1 MVISQTSNQPSK
13 APHIRTSLLQ
23 LVLSALAALILLGVS
38 VLIAVMGVVQYFNQ
52 GSASLDLTQ
61 SFMIAASL
69 AFAGVLVLPSA
80 YYAWKHLSS
89 PGSEP
94 TIRLEPRGFGL
105 ILTLLVLVV
114 VLGALWLGNW
124 VSQNDQLAWF
134 LLPFLN
140 IIVNGLPTLWLVYIG
155 IRGLNPGLPR
165 HQWGVFASGLVL
177 SPALILMLELLAL
190 VGFGMM
196 AFLWTMLDPGG
207 TNQLQS
213 LIFRLQSSA
222 PSPDAILH
230 ILLPFLLQPGILFVA
245 FAFIS
250 VIVPIIEESL
260 KPIGVWFLAS
270 QNLNPA
276 QGFALGVLCGAGF
289 GLFENLGNTS
299 AGGEAWALLVTTRI
313 STLLLHCLTTGLVGW
328 ALASAWS
335 QKRYLRLGI
344 TYAFTIVLHGLWNGM
359 AVLSAISSLEG
370 QVYNEIPANLQ
381 QIGSLATI
389 GVIALATFNLV
400 LYIGFNAV
408 LRNSIDTQA
417 SLSTGDGVTPNLT
430 MSGSPPTKQS
440 ESITNPIML
449 SSSPPSVEAPPLP
462 SSGKQNFP
470 VKDNNPTYPE
480 SNP

>member
-1 MVISQTSNQPSK
+1 
-13 APHIRTSLLQ
+13 
-23 LVLSALAALILLGVS
+23 
-38 VLIAVMGVVQYFNQ
+38 
-52 GSASLDLTQ
+52 
-61 SFMIAASL
+61 
-69 AFAGVLVLPSA
+69 
-80 YYAWKHLSS
+80 
-89 PGSEP
+89 
-94 TIRLEPRGFGL
+94 
-105 ILTLLVLVV
+105 
-114 VLGALWLGNW
+114 
-124 VSQNDQLAWF
+124 
-134 LLPFLN
+134 
-140 IIVNGLPTLWLVYIG
+140 
-155 IRGLNPGLPR
+155 
-165 HQWGVFASGLVL
+165 
-177 SPALILMLELLAL
+177 MLELLAL
-190 VGFGMM
+190 VGFGIL
-196 AFLWTMLDPGG
+196 AFLWAMLDPGG

-250 VIVPIIEESL
+250 VIVPIIEEAL
-260 KPIGVWFLAS
+260 KPIGIWLLAG

-276 QGFALGVLCGAGF
+276 QGFAFGVLCGAGF

-344 TYAFTIVLHGLWNGM
+344 TYAFTIVVHGLWNGM

-381 QIGSLATI
+381 QMGSLATI

-440 ESITNPIML
+440 ESITQPTL
-449 SSSPPSVEAPPLP
+449 LSSPPPSMEAPPLP
-462 SSGKQNFP
+462 SSVKQNYP